1 MTDIR
6 VPKFNSNDSSYV
18 LIEWLVEDGQRART
32 GDLIAVLETSK
43 ATEELVAEEDGF
55 VWQAVPVN
63 ADCPPGTVIARLTR
77 ENTRPSPASNAPA
90 DGSGLAVNPRGGGP
104 DAVGLAAGPRD
115 GGPDAL
121 GLAAGPRDGR
131 PDALGLAAA
140 VRPEAGVV
148 AASEAGSGPVRG
160 DQSAHRPLVTGPAQ
174 ELIDELDIDPE
185 EVRRLGV
192 SVVRRADIERLVA
205 DRPAHPGPA
214 SVPRSGST
222 PGPVSGGPP
231 GSAPGHASGGPPG
244 SAPGHASGGPPGSAP
259 GHASDMPPGPAAD
272 HASDMPPHGASAHAP
287 GGPSGPSSGDGS
299 GSAPG
304 GVPYLL
310 SRVQRA
316 VARAVRTSHE
326 TVPAAY
332 AVVRVD
338 VGAAL
343 ELSARLTKEVRRP
356 VGLPELVTCAVAR
369 LHATFPL
376 FFATL
381 VDDGHAMPAEVPNVG
396 VTFDAGEGLYV
407 PVVHDAARRPVRE
420 VAHLLMKYR
429 LAALTGDFRESD
441 LAGADIVVTLHHDG
455 DVTLA
460 IPLIFPGNACAL
472 AVTAPQDE
480 LRLEAGA
487 VVSRTVANI
496 GLAYDHRLI
505 NGRDAALFLRA
516 LKELL
521 EAPEKAVS

>member
-63 ADCPPGTVIARLTR
+63 ADCPPGTVIARLTP

-104 DAVGLAAGPRD
+104 DSV
-115 GGPDAL
+115 
-121 GLAAGPRDGR
+121 
-131 PDALGLAAA
+131 GLAAA

-174 ELIDELDIDPE
+174 ELIDELGIDPE

-231 GSAPGHASGGPPG
+231 GSAPGHASDMPPG
-244 SAPGHASGGPPGSAP
+244 SAPGHASDMPPGSAP
-259 GHASDMPPGPAAD
+259 GHASDMPPGPAADHASDMPPGPAAD

-304 GVPYLL
+304 GVPYPL

-369 LHATFPL
+369 LHTTFPL

-460 IPLIFPGNACAL
+460 IPLIFPGNVCAL
-472 AVTAPQDE
+472 AVTAPQDD

>member
-18 LIEWLVEDGQRART
+18 LVEWLVEDGQRAGT
-32 GDLIAVLETSK
+32 GDPIAVLETSK
-43 ATEELVAEEDGF
+43 ATEELVAEQDGF

-63 ADCPPGTVIARLTR
+63 ADCPPGTVIARLTP
-77 ENTRPSPASNAPA
+77 ENARPTPAPNATA
-90 DGSGLAVNPRGGGP
+90 GGSA
-104 DAVGLAAGPRD
+104 LAAD
-115 GGPDAL
+115 
-121 GLAAGPRDGR
+121 PRDGR
-131 PDALGLAAA
+131 PDAFGPG
-140 VRPEAGVV
+140 PEADPAS
-148 AASEAGSGPVRG
+148 AAEAGSGPVSG
-160 DQSAHRPLVTGPAQ
+160 DRSAHRPLVTGPAQ
-174 ELIDELDIDPE
+174 ELIDELGIDPA

-205 DRPAHPGPA
+205 DRPARSDPSDGPPRGA
-214 SVPRSGST
+214 SAQT
-222 PGPVSGGPP
+222 PGGPP
-231 GSAPGHASGGPPG
+231 GSASGAE
-244 SAPGHASGGPPGSAP
+244 SV
-259 GHASDMPPGPAAD
+259 
-272 HASDMPPHGASAHAP
+272 
-287 GGPSGPSSGDGS
+287 
-299 GSAPG
+299 SAPG
-304 GVPYLL
+304 GVPYPL

-332 AVVRVD
+332 TVVRAD

-343 ELSARLTKEVRRP
+343 ELSAGLTREVRRP
-356 VGLPELVTCAVAR
+356 VSLPELVTCAVAR
-369 LHATFPL
+369 LHETFPL

-429 LAALTGDFRESD
+429 LAAITGDFRESD
-441 LAGADIVVTLHHDG
+441 LAGANIVVTLHHDG

-460 IPLIFPGNACAL
+460 IPLIFPGNVCAL

-487 VVSRTVANI
+487 VVSRTVTNI

-521 EAPEKAVS
+521 EAPEKVVS

>member
-18 LIEWLVEDGQRART
+18 LVEWLVEDGQRAGT
-32 GDLIAVLETSK
+32 GDPIAVLETSK
-43 ATEELVAEEDGF
+43 ATEELVAEQDGF

-63 ADCPPGTVIARLTR
+63 ADCPPGTVIARLTP
-77 ENTRPSPASNAPA
+77 ENARPTPAPNATA
-90 DGSGLAVNPRGGGP
+90 GGSA
-104 DAVGLAAGPRD
+104 LAAD
-115 GGPDAL
+115 
-121 GLAAGPRDGR
+121 PRDGR
-131 PDALGLAAA
+131 PDAFGRAAA
-140 VRPEAGVV
+140 GAAVASGPGPEADPVS
-148 AASEAGSGPVRG
+148 AAEAGSGPVSG
-160 DQSAHRPLVTGPAQ
+160 DRSAHRPLVTGPAQ
-174 ELIDELDIDPE
+174 ELIDELGIDPA

-192 SVVRRADIERLVA
+192 SVVRRADIERLAA
-205 DRPAHPGPA
+205 DRPA
-214 SVPRSGST
+214 RSGPSD
-222 PGPVSGGPP
+222 GPPRGTAAQAPGGPP
-231 GSAPGHASGGPPG
+231 GSASG
-244 SAPGHASGGPPGSAP
+244 AE
-259 GHASDMPPGPAAD
+259 
-272 HASDMPPHGASAHAP
+272 
-287 GGPSGPSSGDGS
+287 S
-299 GSAPG
+299 GSVPG
-304 GVPYLL
+304 GVPYPL

-332 AVVRVD
+332 TVVRAD

-343 ELSARLTKEVRRP
+343 ELSARLTREVRRP
-356 VGLPELVTCAVAR
+356 VSLPELVTCAVAR
-369 LHATFPL
+369 LHETFPL

-429 LAALTGDFRESD
+429 LAAITGDFRESD
-441 LAGADIVVTLHHDG
+441 LAGANIVVTLHHDG

-460 IPLIFPGNACAL
+460 IPLIFPGNVCAL

-487 VVSRTVANI
+487 VVSRTITNI

-505 NGRDAALFLRA
+505 NGRDAALFLGA